1 MANRKNGRSG
11 YAGSRIS
18 AGPADVSG
26 DLDAVLESSY
36 DGIYITDGN
45 ADTVK
50 VNSSYENISGLKR
63 SEVLGGN
70 MRDLVASGIISAS
83 GTLLVLEKRKSVT
96 LEQSFNTGRQAVITS
111 TPRFDEYGNIVMVVT
126 NVRNISDI
134 YSRRHELNGERERI
148 RQRLSE
154 LAMIREQIVGGG
166 EITAVDDVMLETLLL
181 ARKVARQDTTV
192 LLLGE
197 TGVGKGMLAAYIHR
211 NSSRRHGKLI
221 TVNCSAIPDNLVE
234 SELFGYAE
242 GAFTGAKKGG
252 KPGLAEVADKGT
264 LFLDEVG
271 DLPINVQGKLL
282 RLLQEHEAHPVG
294 ASAPRKVD
302 VRVIAATNLDIGKLS
317 QNAAFRSDLYYRLS
331 AFPLRIPALRERAE
345 DIVPLAEAFLAEFN
359 RKYRL
364 RKRFSQFA
372 VMELQLYS
380 WPGNVRELRN
390 VVERAIVLSTGDCIQ
405 QRDLAL
411 MPDNPLDPER
421 GFRPDPKNAVD
432 LKEILMRVEREYI
445 RQAYA
450 VHGNIRRAAAGLCMD
465 PATFLRRKRK
475 YDAV

>member
-1 MANRKNGRSG
+1 MANRKNGRTGHLGNRMPGSLEDESG
-11 YAGSRIS
+11 Y
-18 AGPADVSG
+18 
-26 DLDAVLESSY
+26 LNAVLESSY

-45 ADTVK
+45 ADTIK
-50 VNSSYENISGLKR
+50 VNSSYETISGLRR

-111 TPRFDEYGNIVMVVT
+111 TPKFDERGNIVMVVT

-134 YSRRHELNGERERI
+134 YNLRHELNGEKERI

-154 LAMIREQIVGGG
+154 IAVLREQIIGGG
-166 EITAVDDVMLETLLL
+166 DITAVDDVMLEVLLL

-197 TGVGKGMLAAYIHR
+197 TGVGKGLLAAYIHR
-211 NSSRRHGKLI
+211 NSPRRQGKLI

-234 SELFGYAE
+234 SELFGYVE
-242 GAFTGAKKGG
+242 GSFTGAKKGG
-252 KPGLAEVADKGT
+252 KPGLAELADKGT

-271 DLPINVQGKLL
+271 DLPISVQGKLL

-294 ASAPRKVD
+294 ASAPRKLD

-317 QNAAFRSDLYYRLS
+317 QNTAFRSDLYYRLS
-331 AFPLRIPALRERAE
+331 AFPLRIPALRERPG
-345 DIVPLAEAFLAEFN
+345 DIAPLAETFLAEFN

-364 RKRFSQFA
+364 RKKFSQFA
-372 VMELQLYS
+372 VMALQRYN

-405 QRDLAL
+405 QQDLAL
-411 MPDNPLDPER
+411 MPDNPLDPECR
-421 GFRPDPKNAVD
+421 FRPGPKNAVD

-450 VHGNIRRAAAGLCMD
+450 VHGNIRRAAAGLRMD
-465 PATFLRRKRK
+465 PATFLRRKKK
-475 YDAV
+475 YDAS

>member
-1 MANRKNGRSG
+1 
-11 YAGSRIS
+11 
-18 AGPADVSG
+18 
-26 DLDAVLESSY
+26 
-36 DGIYITDGN
+36 
-45 ADTVK
+45 
-50 VNSSYENISGLKR
+50 
-63 SEVLGGN
+63 

-83 GTLLVLEKRKSVT
+83 GTLLVLEKRTSVT

-111 TPRFDEYGNIVMVVT
+111 TPRFDEHGNIVMVVT

-134 YSRRHELNGERERI
+134 FSQRHELNGEKERI

-154 LAMIREQIVGGG
+154 IEAIREQLIGG
-166 EITAVDDVMLETLLL
+166 EDITAVDDAMLEILLL

-197 TGVGKGMLAAYIHR
+197 TGVGKGMLAAYLHR
-211 NSSRRHGKLI
+211 NSPRRQGNLI

-234 SELFGYAE
+234 SELFGYVE
-242 GAFTGAKKGG
+242 GSFTGAKKGG
-252 KPGLAEVADKGT
+252 KPGLAELADKGT

-317 QNAAFRSDLYYRLS
+317 RNTAFRSDLYYRLS
-331 AFPLRIPALRERAE
+331 AFPLRIPALRERPG

-364 RKRFSQFA
+364 RKKFSQFA
-372 VMELQLYS
+372 VMALQRYN

-411 MPDNPLDPER
+411 MPDNPFDPEYR
-421 GFRPDPKNAVD
+421 LRPGPKNAVD
-432 LKEILMRVEREYI
+432 LKELLMRVEREYI

-465 PATFLRRKRK
+465 AATFLRRKKK
-475 YDAV
+475 YDTV